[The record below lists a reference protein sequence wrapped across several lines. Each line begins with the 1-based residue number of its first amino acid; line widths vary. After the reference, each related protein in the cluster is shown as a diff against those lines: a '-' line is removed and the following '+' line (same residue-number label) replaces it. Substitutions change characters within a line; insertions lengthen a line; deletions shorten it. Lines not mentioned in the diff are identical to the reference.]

1 MDCILKL
8 KKKLSIPKAKP
19 VADERIKEII
29 KNLTEK
35 EVQKS
40 VVLSIMEQLK
50 KYRNFLSKD
59 NLENYVQ
66 TCLGS
71 LILTKSLDL
80 NIKKQ
85 NKVIALVGPTGVGKT
100 TTIAKLALIAKIIH
114 KLDVGL
120 ISIDT
125 YRLGAIDQL
134 KSFADVS
141 HTDFLVAY
149 EPNEMP
155 ALMKKFSKKDIVF
168 IDTVGR
174 NHKNETQLKSNLDFL
189 SSVKVDETF
198 LVLSSTS
205 STRNLLDIANKFKMF
220 NYSAFILSK
229 IDEAV
234 VHGNIIN
241 LSTKTG
247 NPIVFL
253 TNGQTIP
260 DDIIS
265 ADKDYIANLI
275 YTGQAKIMTGQ
286 LDRIRELEKLQS
298 AEKNDISQKILA
310 VASGKGGT
318 GKTFFAANF
327 ALQYAKSHKVLLID
341 MDINLSN
348 LHLLFNVYPQ
358 KTLNNFFESKEVF
371 VEIISKYNSNL
382 NIIFGDAGMLNQ
394 SRPSFNQF
402 GKMFSEINNLA
413 EKYDLIVFDLGA
425 GVSEENLYILSKA
438 KIKLILTNPEPTALM
453 DAYVL
458 IKHLKNNEKHRWNL
472 CRG

>member
-1 MDCILKL
+1 MQIKKYRAASLKEATQIMKAELGSEALILGTKVVADENDKRLKL
-8 KKKLSIPKAKP
+8 YEITAGIDKFEIAAETKAKINKLNITKDISFSEEMKNMTAKIYQQNQNQKQKISEAYGVQPKVEKEVETTKVKP
-19 VADERIKEII
+19 VADDKMKEII
-29 KNLTEK
+29 KNLTER

-40 VVLSIMEQLK
+40 VVISIMEQLK
-50 KYRNFLSKD
+50 KYKNFLSKD

-71 LILTKSLDL
+71 LILTKTLDL
-80 NIKKQ
+80 NVKKQ

-149 EPNEMP
+149 EPGEMP
-155 ALMKKFSKKDIVF
+155 SLLKKFSKKDIVF

-174 NHKNETQLKSNLDFL
+174 NHKNEAQLKSNLDFL

-198 LVLSSTS
+198 LVVSSTS
-205 STRNLLDIANKFKMF
+205 STRNLIDIAKKFKMF
-220 NYSAFILSK
+220 NYSAFIMSK

-241 LSTKTG
+241 LSAKTAS
-247 NPIVFL
+247 PIAFL

-275 YTGQAKIMTGQ
+275 YTGQ
-286 LDRIRELEKLQS
+286 LRS
-298 AEKNDISQKILA
+298 
-310 VASGKGGT
+310 
-318 GKTFFAANF
+318 
-327 ALQYAKSHKVLLID
+327 
-341 MDINLSN
+341 
-348 LHLLFNVYPQ
+348 
-358 KTLNNFFESKEVF
+358 
-371 VEIISKYNSNL
+371 
-382 NIIFGDAGMLNQ
+382 
-394 SRPSFNQF
+394 
-402 GKMFSEINNLA
+402 
-413 EKYDLIVFDLGA
+413 
-425 GVSEENLYILSKA
+425 
-438 KIKLILTNPEPTALM
+438 
-453 DAYVL
+453 
-458 IKHLKNNEKHRWNL
+458 
-472 CRG
+472 

>member
-1 MDCILKL
+1 MHIKKYKAASLKEATFLMKEELGTEALILGTRV
-8 KKKLSIPKAKP
+8 
-19 VADERIKEII
+19 VADENDNRLRLYEITAGVDKFEIAADTKAKIIKQNIAKDISFADELKNLAEKFTQQKSNQKQKISEAYGVKSKTEKETETAITKPPVDDRMKAII
-29 KNLTEK
+29 KNLSEK

-50 KYRNFLSKD
+50 KYKNFLSKD
-59 NLENYVQ
+59 NLDNYVQ

-71 LILTKSLDL
+71 LVLTKTLEL
-80 NIKKQ
+80 NVKKQ

-149 EPNEMP
+149 EPEEMP
-155 ALMKKFSKKDIVF
+155 ALMKKFAKKDIIF

-174 NHKNETQLKSNLDFL
+174 NHKNDSQLQSNLDFL

-198 LVLSSTS
+198 LVLSATS
-205 STRNLLDIANKFKMF
+205 STRNLIEIAKKFKMF
-220 NYSAFILSK
+220 NYSAFIMSK

-241 LSTKTG
+241 LSAKTG
-247 NPIVFL
+247 NPIAFL

-260 DDIIS
+260 DDIIT

-275 YTGQAKIMTGQ
+275 YTGQ
-286 LDRIRELEKLQS
+286 LRS
-298 AEKNDISQKILA
+298 
-310 VASGKGGT
+310 
-318 GKTFFAANF
+318 
-327 ALQYAKSHKVLLID
+327 
-341 MDINLSN
+341 
-348 LHLLFNVYPQ
+348 
-358 KTLNNFFESKEVF
+358 
-371 VEIISKYNSNL
+371 
-382 NIIFGDAGMLNQ
+382 
-394 SRPSFNQF
+394 
-402 GKMFSEINNLA
+402 
-413 EKYDLIVFDLGA
+413 
-425 GVSEENLYILSKA
+425 
-438 KIKLILTNPEPTALM
+438 
-453 DAYVL
+453 
-458 IKHLKNNEKHRWNL
+458 
-472 CRG
+472 

>member
-1 MDCILKL
+1 MQIKKYRASSLKEATQIMKSELGSEALILGTKMVVDENDNRLKL
-8 KKKLSIPKAKP
+8 YEITAGVDKFEIAEETKAK
-19 VADERIKEII
+19 VIKQNLSQTISFADEMKNMTEKIYQQNQNQKQNISKTYGVNSKSEKDTTVEDIKPLPDNRMKEII
-29 KNLTEK
+29 KNLSEK

-50 KYRNFLSKD
+50 KYKNFLSKD

-71 LILTKSLDL
+71 LIQTKTLDL
-80 NIKKQ
+80 NVKKQ

-149 EPNEMP
+149 QPEEMP
-155 ALMKKFSKKDIVF
+155 ALMKKFAKKDIVF

-174 NHKNETQLKSNLDFL
+174 NHKNDAQLKSNLDFL
-189 SSVKVDETF
+189 SSIKVDETF
-198 LVLSSTS
+198 LVLSAAS
-205 STRNLLDIANKFKMF
+205 STRNLIEIAKKFKIF
-220 NYSAFILSK
+220 NYGAFIISK

-241 LSTKTG
+241 LTAKTG
-247 NPIVFL
+247 SAIAFL

-265 ADKDYIANLI
+265 ADKDYIAGLI
-275 YTGQAKIMTGQ
+275 YTGQ
-286 LDRIRELEKLQS
+286 LRS
-298 AEKNDISQKILA
+298 
-310 VASGKGGT
+310 
-318 GKTFFAANF
+318 
-327 ALQYAKSHKVLLID
+327 
-341 MDINLSN
+341 
-348 LHLLFNVYPQ
+348 
-358 KTLNNFFESKEVF
+358 
-371 VEIISKYNSNL
+371 
-382 NIIFGDAGMLNQ
+382 
-394 SRPSFNQF
+394 
-402 GKMFSEINNLA
+402 
-413 EKYDLIVFDLGA
+413 
-425 GVSEENLYILSKA
+425 
-438 KIKLILTNPEPTALM
+438 
-453 DAYVL
+453 
-458 IKHLKNNEKHRWNL
+458 
-472 CRG
+472 

>member
-1 MDCILKL
+1 MHIKKYRAVSLKEATQIMKSELGSEALILGTKV
-8 KKKLSIPKAKP
+8 
-19 VADERIKEII
+19 VADENDNRLKLYEITAGVDKFEIAEETKAKVIQQNLSQSNTFLDELKNMSAKIYQQNQNQKQKISEAYGVAPKVTKEIETPKVKPIADDRMKEII

-50 KYRNFLSKD
+50 KYKNFLSKD

-80 NIKKQ
+80 NVKKQ

-149 EPNEMP
+149 EPGEMP
-155 ALMKKFSKKDIVF
+155 GLIKKFAKKDIIF

-174 NHKNETQLKSNLDFL
+174 NHKNDAQLKTNLDFL
-189 SSVKVDETF
+189 ESVKIDETF
-198 LVLSSTS
+198 LVLSATS
-205 STRNLLDIANKFKMF
+205 STRNLIEIAKKFKMF
-220 NYSAFILSK
+220 NYGAFILSK

-241 LSTKTG
+241 LSAKTG
-247 NPIVFL
+247 NPIAFL

-275 YTGQAKIMTGQ
+275 LTGQ
-286 LDRIRELEKLQS
+286 LRS
-298 AEKNDISQKILA
+298 
-310 VASGKGGT
+310 
-318 GKTFFAANF
+318 
-327 ALQYAKSHKVLLID
+327 
-341 MDINLSN
+341 
-348 LHLLFNVYPQ
+348 
-358 KTLNNFFESKEVF
+358 
-371 VEIISKYNSNL
+371 
-382 NIIFGDAGMLNQ
+382 
-394 SRPSFNQF
+394 
-402 GKMFSEINNLA
+402 
-413 EKYDLIVFDLGA
+413 
-425 GVSEENLYILSKA
+425 
-438 KIKLILTNPEPTALM
+438 
-453 DAYVL
+453 
-458 IKHLKNNEKHRWNL
+458 
-472 CRG
+472 

>member
-1 MDCILKL
+1 MHIKKYRAVSLKEATETMKNELGTEALILGTKV
-8 KKKLSIPKAKP
+8 
-19 VADERIKEII
+19 VADENNKGLKLYEITAGVDKFEIAAETRAKVVEKNLQNNVSFADEMKSMTAKIFQQANTRKQKVNDTYGLDKKSEVAFEEPAAKIIADDKMKEII

-40 VVLSIMEQLK
+40 VILSIMEQLK
-50 KYRNFLSKD
+50 KYKNFLSKD

-66 TCLGS
+66 TCLSS
-71 LILTKSLDL
+71 LILTKTLDL
-80 NIKKQ
+80 NAKKQ

-149 EPNEMP
+149 EPAEMP
-155 ALMKKFSKKDIVF
+155 SLMKKFAKKDIVF

-189 SSVKVDETF
+189 TAVKVDETF
-198 LVLSSTS
+198 LVLSATS
-205 STRNLLDIANKFKMF
+205 STRNLLDIAKKFKMF
-220 NYSAFILSK
+220 NYGAFILSK

-234 VHGNIIN
+234 IHGNIIN

-247 NPIVFL
+247 NPIAFL

-275 YTGQAKIMTGQ
+275 YTG
-286 LDRIRELEKLQS
+286 
-298 AEKNDISQKILA
+298 
-310 VASGKGGT
+310 
-318 GKTFFAANF
+318 
-327 ALQYAKSHKVLLID
+327 VLR
-341 MDINLSN
+341 
-348 LHLLFNVYPQ
+348 
-358 KTLNNFFESKEVF
+358 T
-371 VEIISKYNSNL
+371 
-382 NIIFGDAGMLNQ
+382 
-394 SRPSFNQF
+394 
-402 GKMFSEINNLA
+402 
-413 EKYDLIVFDLGA
+413 
-425 GVSEENLYILSKA
+425 
-438 KIKLILTNPEPTALM
+438 
-453 DAYVL
+453 
-458 IKHLKNNEKHRWNL
+458 
-472 CRG
+472 

>member
-1 MDCILKL
+1 MQIKKYRAASLKEATMIMKNELGTEALILGTKVVADEMNKGLKL
-8 KKKLSIPKAKP
+8 YEITAGVDKFEIAAETKEKVGKQNLSKDISFAEEMKNMTAKIYQQGQNQKQKINEAYGMESKIVQEVITPKAKP
-19 VADERIKEII
+19 VVDGRMKEII
-29 KNLTEK
+29 KNLTDK

-50 KYRNFLSKD
+50 KYKNFLSKD

-71 LILTKSLDL
+71 LILTKTLDL
-80 NIKKQ
+80 NVKKQ

-174 NHKNETQLKSNLDFL
+174 NHKNEAQLKSNLDFL
-189 SSVKVDETF
+189 CSVKVDETF
-198 LVLSSTS
+198 LVLSATN
-205 STRNLLDIANKFKMF
+205 STRNLLDIAKKFMMF

-247 NPIVFL
+247 NPIAFL

-275 YTGQAKIMTGQ
+275 YTGQ
-286 LDRIRELEKLQS
+286 LRS
-298 AEKNDISQKILA
+298 
-310 VASGKGGT
+310 
-318 GKTFFAANF
+318 
-327 ALQYAKSHKVLLID
+327 
-341 MDINLSN
+341 
-348 LHLLFNVYPQ
+348 
-358 KTLNNFFESKEVF
+358 
-371 VEIISKYNSNL
+371 
-382 NIIFGDAGMLNQ
+382 
-394 SRPSFNQF
+394 
-402 GKMFSEINNLA
+402 
-413 EKYDLIVFDLGA
+413 
-425 GVSEENLYILSKA
+425 
-438 KIKLILTNPEPTALM
+438 
-453 DAYVL
+453 
-458 IKHLKNNEKHRWNL
+458 
-472 CRG
+472 

>member
-1 MDCILKL
+1 MHIKKYRAASLKEATQIMKIELGSEALILGTKV
-8 KKKLSIPKAKP
+8 
-19 VADERIKEII
+19 VADENDNRLKLYEITAGVDKYEIAEETKVKVIKQNLNQSNSFIDEMKNMSAKIYQQNQNQKQRISEAYGMASKIEKEVETPKTKPIADDRMKGII

-50 KYRNFLSKD
+50 KYKNFLSKD

-71 LILTKSLDL
+71 LILTKTLDL
-80 NIKKQ
+80 NVKKQ

-149 EPNEMP
+149 EPGEMP
-155 ALMKKFSKKDIVF
+155 ALMKKFAKKDIVF

-174 NHKNETQLKSNLDFL
+174 NHKNDAQLKNNLDFL
-189 SSVKVDETF
+189 GSVKIDETF
-198 LVLSSTS
+198 LVLSATS
-205 STRNLLDIANKFKMF
+205 STRNLIEIAKKFAMF
-220 NYSAFILSK
+220 NYSAFIMSK

-247 NPIVFL
+247 SPIAFL

-275 YTGQAKIMTGQ
+275 YTGQ
-286 LDRIRELEKLQS
+286 LRS
-298 AEKNDISQKILA
+298 
-310 VASGKGGT
+310 
-318 GKTFFAANF
+318 
-327 ALQYAKSHKVLLID
+327 
-341 MDINLSN
+341 
-348 LHLLFNVYPQ
+348 
-358 KTLNNFFESKEVF
+358 
-371 VEIISKYNSNL
+371 
-382 NIIFGDAGMLNQ
+382 
-394 SRPSFNQF
+394 
-402 GKMFSEINNLA
+402 
-413 EKYDLIVFDLGA
+413 
-425 GVSEENLYILSKA
+425 
-438 KIKLILTNPEPTALM
+438 
-453 DAYVL
+453 
-458 IKHLKNNEKHRWNL
+458 
-472 CRG
+472 

>member
-1 MDCILKL
+1 MHIKKYRAASLKEATQIMKSELGSEALILGTKVVADENDSRLKL
-8 KKKLSIPKAKP
+8 YEITAGVDKFEIAEETKAKVIKQNLSQSNSFADEMKNMSAKIYQQNQNQKQRISEAYGVTPKVEKEVEIPKAKP
-19 VADERIKEII
+19 VEDDRMKAII
-29 KNLTEK
+29 KNLTER

-50 KYRNFLSKD
+50 KYKNFLSKD

-71 LILTKSLDL
+71 LILTKTLDL
-80 NIKKQ
+80 NVKKQ

-149 EPNEMP
+149 EPSEMP

-174 NHKNETQLKSNLDFL
+174 NHKNDAQLKTNLDFL
-189 SSVKVDETF
+189 ESVKIDETF
-198 LVLSSTS
+198 LVLSATS
-205 STRNLLDIANKFKMF
+205 STRNLIEIAKKFKIF
-220 NYSAFILSK
+220 NYGAFIMSK

-247 NPIVFL
+247 SPIAFL

-275 YTGQAKIMTGQ
+275 YTGQ
-286 LDRIRELEKLQS
+286 LRS
-298 AEKNDISQKILA
+298 
-310 VASGKGGT
+310 
-318 GKTFFAANF
+318 
-327 ALQYAKSHKVLLID
+327 
-341 MDINLSN
+341 
-348 LHLLFNVYPQ
+348 
-358 KTLNNFFESKEVF
+358 
-371 VEIISKYNSNL
+371 
-382 NIIFGDAGMLNQ
+382 
-394 SRPSFNQF
+394 
-402 GKMFSEINNLA
+402 
-413 EKYDLIVFDLGA
+413 
-425 GVSEENLYILSKA
+425 
-438 KIKLILTNPEPTALM
+438 
-453 DAYVL
+453 
-458 IKHLKNNEKHRWNL
+458 
-472 CRG
+472 

>member
-1 MDCILKL
+1 MHIKKYRAVSLKEATQIMKSELGSEALILGTKVVADENDNRLKL
-8 KKKLSIPKAKP
+8 YEITAGVDKFEIAEETKAKVIKQNLSQSNTFLDEMKNMSAKIYQQNQNQKQKISEAYGVAPKVAKEIATPKAKP
-19 VADERIKEII
+19 IADDRMKEII

-40 VVLSIMEQLK
+40 VVLSIIEQLK
-50 KYRNFLSKD
+50 KYKNFLSKD

-80 NIKKQ
+80 NVKKQ

-149 EPNEMP
+149 EPGEMP
-155 ALMKKFSKKDIVF
+155 ALIKKFAKKDIIF

-174 NHKNETQLKSNLDFL
+174 NHKNDAQLKTNLDFL
-189 SSVKVDETF
+189 ESVKIDETF
-198 LVLSSTS
+198 LVLSATS
-205 STRNLLDIANKFKMF
+205 STRNLIEIAKKFNMF

-241 LSTKTG
+241 LSAKTG
-247 NPIVFL
+247 NPIAFL

-275 YTGQAKIMTGQ
+275 YTGQ
-286 LDRIRELEKLQS
+286 LRS
-298 AEKNDISQKILA
+298 
-310 VASGKGGT
+310 
-318 GKTFFAANF
+318 
-327 ALQYAKSHKVLLID
+327 
-341 MDINLSN
+341 
-348 LHLLFNVYPQ
+348 
-358 KTLNNFFESKEVF
+358 
-371 VEIISKYNSNL
+371 
-382 NIIFGDAGMLNQ
+382 
-394 SRPSFNQF
+394 
-402 GKMFSEINNLA
+402 
-413 EKYDLIVFDLGA
+413 
-425 GVSEENLYILSKA
+425 
-438 KIKLILTNPEPTALM
+438 
-453 DAYVL
+453 
-458 IKHLKNNEKHRWNL
+458 
-472 CRG
+472 

>member
-1 MDCILKL
+1 MHIKKYRAASLKEATQIMKSELGSEALILGTKVVADENDSRLKL
-8 KKKLSIPKAKP
+8 YEITAGVDKFEIAEETKAKVIKQNLSQSNSFADEMKNMSAKIYQQNQNQKQRIIETYGVTPKVENEVEIPKAKL
-19 VADERIKEII
+19 VEDDRMKAII
-29 KNLTEK
+29 KNLTER

-50 KYRNFLSKD
+50 KYKNFLSKD

-71 LILTKSLDL
+71 LILTKTLDL
-80 NIKKQ
+80 NVKKQ

-149 EPNEMP
+149 EPSEMP

-174 NHKNETQLKSNLDFL
+174 NHKNDAQLKTNLDFL
-189 SSVKVDETF
+189 ESVKIDETF
-198 LVLSSTS
+198 LVLSATS
-205 STRNLLDIANKFKMF
+205 STRNLIEIAKKFKIF
-220 NYSAFILSK
+220 NYGAFIMSK

-247 NPIVFL
+247 SPIAFL

-275 YTGQAKIMTGQ
+275 YTGQ
-286 LDRIRELEKLQS
+286 LRS
-298 AEKNDISQKILA
+298 
-310 VASGKGGT
+310 
-318 GKTFFAANF
+318 
-327 ALQYAKSHKVLLID
+327 
-341 MDINLSN
+341 
-348 LHLLFNVYPQ
+348 
-358 KTLNNFFESKEVF
+358 
-371 VEIISKYNSNL
+371 
-382 NIIFGDAGMLNQ
+382 
-394 SRPSFNQF
+394 
-402 GKMFSEINNLA
+402 
-413 EKYDLIVFDLGA
+413 
-425 GVSEENLYILSKA
+425 
-438 KIKLILTNPEPTALM
+438 
-453 DAYVL
+453 
-458 IKHLKNNEKHRWNL
+458 
-472 CRG
+472 

>member
-1 MDCILKL
+1 MHIKKYRAASLKEATQIMKSELGSEALILGTKVVADENDKRLKL
-8 KKKLSIPKAKP
+8 YEITAGVDKFEITEETKVKVIKQNLSQSNSFADEMKNMSAKIYQQNQNQKQRISEVYGVTPKVEKEVETPKAKP
-19 VADERIKEII
+19 VEDDRMKAII
-29 KNLTEK
+29 KNLTER

-50 KYRNFLSKD
+50 KYKNFLSKD

-71 LILTKSLDL
+71 LILTKTLDL
-80 NIKKQ
+80 NVKKQ
-85 NKVIALVGPTGVGKT
+85 NKVITLVGPTGVGKT

-149 EPNEMP
+149 EPGEMP

-174 NHKNETQLKSNLDFL
+174 NHKNDAQLKTNLDFL
-189 SSVKVDETF
+189 ESVKIDETF
-198 LVLSSTS
+198 LVLSATS
-205 STRNLLDIANKFKMF
+205 STRNLTEIAKKFKIF
-220 NYSAFILSK
+220 NYSAFIMSK

-247 NPIVFL
+247 SPIAFL

-275 YTGQAKIMTGQ
+275 YTGQ
-286 LDRIRELEKLQS
+286 LRS
-298 AEKNDISQKILA
+298 
-310 VASGKGGT
+310 
-318 GKTFFAANF
+318 
-327 ALQYAKSHKVLLID
+327 
-341 MDINLSN
+341 
-348 LHLLFNVYPQ
+348 
-358 KTLNNFFESKEVF
+358 
-371 VEIISKYNSNL
+371 
-382 NIIFGDAGMLNQ
+382 
-394 SRPSFNQF
+394 
-402 GKMFSEINNLA
+402 
-413 EKYDLIVFDLGA
+413 
-425 GVSEENLYILSKA
+425 
-438 KIKLILTNPEPTALM
+438 
-453 DAYVL
+453 
-458 IKHLKNNEKHRWNL
+458 
-472 CRG
+472 

>member
-1 MDCILKL
+1 MHIKKYRAASLKEATQIMKSELGSEALILGTKVVADENDSRLKL
-8 KKKLSIPKAKP
+8 YEITAGVDKFEIAEETKAKIIKQNLSQSNSFADEMKNMSAKIYQQNQNQKQRISETYGVTPKVEKEVETPKAKP
-19 VADERIKEII
+19 VEDDRMKVII
-29 KNLTEK
+29 KNLTER

-50 KYRNFLSKD
+50 KYKNFLSKD

-71 LILTKSLDL
+71 LILTKTLDL
-80 NIKKQ
+80 NVKKQ

-149 EPNEMP
+149 EPSEMP

-174 NHKNETQLKSNLDFL
+174 NHKNDAQLKTNLDFL
-189 SSVKVDETF
+189 ESVKIDETF
-198 LVLSSTS
+198 LVLSATS
-205 STRNLLDIANKFKMF
+205 STRNLIEIAKKFKIF
-220 NYSAFILSK
+220 NYGAFIMSK

-247 NPIVFL
+247 SPIAFL

-275 YTGQAKIMTGQ
+275 YTGQ
-286 LDRIRELEKLQS
+286 LRS
-298 AEKNDISQKILA
+298 
-310 VASGKGGT
+310 
-318 GKTFFAANF
+318 
-327 ALQYAKSHKVLLID
+327 
-341 MDINLSN
+341 
-348 LHLLFNVYPQ
+348 
-358 KTLNNFFESKEVF
+358 
-371 VEIISKYNSNL
+371 
-382 NIIFGDAGMLNQ
+382 
-394 SRPSFNQF
+394 
-402 GKMFSEINNLA
+402 
-413 EKYDLIVFDLGA
+413 
-425 GVSEENLYILSKA
+425 
-438 KIKLILTNPEPTALM
+438 
-453 DAYVL
+453 
-458 IKHLKNNEKHRWNL
+458 
-472 CRG
+472 

>member
-1 MDCILKL
+1 MQIKKYRAASLKEATQIMKSELGSEALILGTKV
-8 KKKLSIPKAKP
+8 
-19 VADERIKEII
+19 VADENDSRLKLYEITAGIDKFEIAEETKAKVIKQNFSQSNSFADEMKNMTAKIYEHNQNQKQRISEAYGIKPKIEKEVETPSVKLVADDRMKAII
-29 KNLTEK
+29 KNLSER

-50 KYRNFLSKD
+50 KYKNFLSQD

-71 LILTKSLDL
+71 LILTKTLDL
-80 NIKKQ
+80 NVKKQ

-149 EPNEMP
+149 EPSEMP
-155 ALMKKFSKKDIVF
+155 ALMKKFAKKDIVF

-174 NHKNETQLKSNLDFL
+174 NHKNDAQLQSNLDFL

-198 LVLSSTS
+198 LVLSATS
-205 STRNLLDIANKFKMF
+205 STRNLIEIAKKFKMF
-220 NYSAFILSK
+220 NYSAFIMSK

-247 NPIVFL
+247 NPIAFL

-275 YTGQAKIMTGQ
+275 YTG
-286 LDRIRELEKLQS
+286 ELRS
-298 AEKNDISQKILA
+298 
-310 VASGKGGT
+310 
-318 GKTFFAANF
+318 
-327 ALQYAKSHKVLLID
+327 
-341 MDINLSN
+341 
-348 LHLLFNVYPQ
+348 
-358 KTLNNFFESKEVF
+358 
-371 VEIISKYNSNL
+371 
-382 NIIFGDAGMLNQ
+382 
-394 SRPSFNQF
+394 
-402 GKMFSEINNLA
+402 
-413 EKYDLIVFDLGA
+413 
-425 GVSEENLYILSKA
+425 
-438 KIKLILTNPEPTALM
+438 
-453 DAYVL
+453 
-458 IKHLKNNEKHRWNL
+458 
-472 CRG
+472 

>member
-1 MDCILKL
+1 MQIKKFKAASLKEATQIMKTELGSEALILGTKVVPDENDNRLKL
-8 KKKLSIPKAKP
+8 YEITAGVDKFEIAEETKVKAIKQNLSQSNSFADEMKNMTAKIYQQNQNQKQKIKAVYGTEEKVEAKVETLKVKL
-19 VADERIKEII
+19 VADDRMKEVI
-29 KNLTEK
+29 KNLTER

-50 KYRNFLSKD
+50 KYKNFLSKD

-71 LILTKSLDL
+71 LILTKTLDL
-80 NIKKQ
+80 NVKKQ

-149 EPNEMP
+149 EPGEMP
-155 ALMKKFSKKDIVF
+155 ALIKKFAKKDIVF

-174 NHKNETQLKSNLDFL
+174 NHKNDVQLKTNLDFL
-189 SSVKVDETF
+189 ESVKIDETF
-198 LVLSSTS
+198 LVLSATS
-205 STRNLLDIANKFKMF
+205 STRNLTEIAKKFKMF

-234 VHGNIIN
+234 VHGNIVN

-247 NPIVFL
+247 SPIAFL

-275 YTGQAKIMTGQ
+275 YTGQ
-286 LDRIRELEKLQS
+286 LRS
-298 AEKNDISQKILA
+298 
-310 VASGKGGT
+310 
-318 GKTFFAANF
+318 
-327 ALQYAKSHKVLLID
+327 
-341 MDINLSN
+341 
-348 LHLLFNVYPQ
+348 
-358 KTLNNFFESKEVF
+358 
-371 VEIISKYNSNL
+371 
-382 NIIFGDAGMLNQ
+382 
-394 SRPSFNQF
+394 
-402 GKMFSEINNLA
+402 
-413 EKYDLIVFDLGA
+413 
-425 GVSEENLYILSKA
+425 
-438 KIKLILTNPEPTALM
+438 
-453 DAYVL
+453 
-458 IKHLKNNEKHRWNL
+458 
-472 CRG
+472 